1 MDEMMNPGFLMI
13 VVFAFVLVLV
23 LLKPGG
29 SHGSRTC
36 RQCGATHPK
45 FARFCRRCGQRL

>member
-1 MDEMMNPGFLMI
+1 MTEAFDPRFIIIL
-13 VVFAFVLVLV
+13 VFAFVVVLV

-29 SHGSRTC
+29 RRHSYTC